1 MDRRTFTVGLGTLA
15 GGGAAVFGTGAF
27 SNVSANRNFDVAV
40 SGDANAY
47 LGLQP
52 YPGPNG
58 AYADTTTQDTLA
70 IDFTSSNSD
79 VGGDIAGG
87 EGINP
92 NAVSLFLNVF
102 RATNQGTEDIT
113 LDIQPLVFTETGG
126 NFPPESVLGVALIP
140 ASNPVS
146 ISPGQSQDFHVIA
159 FSFEDDGE
167 PGVSL
172 NDTIEI
178 TAET

>member
-1 MDRRTFTVGLGTLA
+1 MDRRTFTVGLGTIA

-27 SNVSANRNFDVAV
+27 SSVSAERNFDVAV

-52 YPGPNG
+52 HPGPNG
-58 AYADTTTQDTLA
+58 AYADTTAQDTLA

-92 NAVSLFLNVF
+92 NAVSQFFNVF
-102 RATNQGTEDIT
+102 RITNQGTQDVT
-113 LDIQPLVFTETGG
+113 LNVQPLLFLETGG
-126 NFPPESVLGVALIP
+126 NFPPDSLLGVLLIP
-140 ASNPVS
+140 ALAP
-146 ISPGQSQDFHVIA
+146 IQLSPGQSQDFDVLA
-159 FSFEDDGE
+159 FSFEDDGQ

-172 NDTIEI
+172 SDTIEI
-178 TAET
+178 TAEA